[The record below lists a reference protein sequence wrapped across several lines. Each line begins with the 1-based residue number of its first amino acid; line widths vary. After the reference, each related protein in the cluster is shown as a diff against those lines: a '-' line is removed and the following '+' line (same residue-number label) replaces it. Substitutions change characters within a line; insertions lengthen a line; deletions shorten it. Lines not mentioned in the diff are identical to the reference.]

1 MLFLLSSYRFV
12 YNIKNIDFLRK
23 IPEFIE
29 HFIVIVVVVGVDVN
43 VVGMLGVVV
52 VVVVGVMLCLCEH
65 SECNSLS
72 TIQARAAHWP
82 S

>member
-1 MLFLLSSYRFV
+1 MFLLSSYRFV

-29 HFIVIVVVVGVDVN
+29 HFIVIVVVGVDVN
-43 VVGMLGVVV
+43 VVGMLGV

>member
-1 MLFLLSSYRFV
+1 MFLLSSYRFV

-29 HFIVIVVVVGVDVN
+29 HFIVIVVVGVDVN
-43 VVGMLGVVV
+43 VVGMLGVV

>member
-1 MLFLLSSYRFV
+1 MFLLSSYRFV
-12 YNIKNIDFLRK
+12 YNIKNIGFLRK

-29 HFIVIVVVVGVDVN
+29 HFIVIVVVVVVGVDVN
-43 VVGMLGVVV
+43 VVGMLGVV

-72 TIQARAAHWP
+72 TIQAAHWP